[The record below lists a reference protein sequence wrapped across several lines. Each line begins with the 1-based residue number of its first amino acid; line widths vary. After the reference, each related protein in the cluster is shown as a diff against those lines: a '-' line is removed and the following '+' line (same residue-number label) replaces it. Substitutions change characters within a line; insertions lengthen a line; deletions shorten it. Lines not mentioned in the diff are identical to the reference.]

1 MAGHP
6 RTIPAPGAR
15 RTGPGRT
22 RKNREH
28 LPAGETDANRREKDA
43 AAVRRI
49 AYQRIRAA
57 NGPAEQIDAARAAF
71 RSANAKYSAT
81 SEHTDAAV
89 EALLAA
95 AVAVIRGGTRRPAA
109 QRKRK
114 E

>member
-15 RTGPGRT
+15 RTGPGRI
-22 RKNREH
+22 RRNREH
-28 LPAGETDANRREKDA
+28 LPAGETDAHRRERDA

-49 AYQRIRAA
+49 AHQRIRAA
-57 NGPAEQIDAARAAF
+57 KSPAEQIDAARAAF
-71 RSANAKYSAT
+71 RSANAKYVAT
-81 SEHTDAAV
+81 NEHTQQAV
-89 EALLAA
+89 DALLAA

-109 QRKRK
+109 QRKTK